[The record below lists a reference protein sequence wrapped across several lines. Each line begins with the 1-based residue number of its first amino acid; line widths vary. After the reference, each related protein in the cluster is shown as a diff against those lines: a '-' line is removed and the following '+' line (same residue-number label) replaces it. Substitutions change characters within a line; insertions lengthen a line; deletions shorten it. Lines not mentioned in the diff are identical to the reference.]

1 MINAVNDNQN
11 KPLGSVLVV
20 GGGMAG
26 IQASLDLSD
35 SGYKVYLLSRE
46 SALGGHMAML
56 DKTFPTNDCSM
67 CTMSPKL
74 VSVAQDDNI
83 ELITLADLISLEGS
97 AGNFTAKVRVKPRFV
112 DEHKCTGCGDCAEV
126 CPVVLDDEFNQG
138 LNGRTVIHRLYP
150 QAVPNTFVI
159 ERDQRPRCMKSCP
172 LGTNPQGY
180 IALIR
185 AGRYHEALRMLHET
199 NPLPSIC
206 SRVCHRP
213 CECSCGRSAYD
224 EPISIMALK
233 RFLVQYCN
241 DNPADAELQAKL
253 DAGDDRIGR
262 KKSEPTGKRV
272 AIVGAGP
279 AGLTAAD
286 ELVRNG
292 HDVVVFESLPVAG
305 GMLRVGIPDFRLPPA
320 ALEADIQAIR
330 DLGADIRCGKSL
342 GRDFT
347 IQSLKDDGYDA
358 VLVAIGAHAVR
369 KLGVDGEDAPNVL
382 DGVDFL
388 RKVNLGESVEVGSK
402 VAVIGGGNVAVD
414 VARTARRLGGKEV
427 TILYRR
433 SEAEMPA
440 MSDEIEEAR
449 HEGVG
454 IELLVAPTKVITDDS
469 GKAIAI
475 ECVRMEL
482 GEPDESGRRRPVPK
496 PGTEFQVDAE
506 TIVTA
511 IGQQVDIDAIGD
523 AVETKWGKPVA
534 DEHSLEASL
543 PGVFAAG
550 DAVTGPDTV
559 TRSMAQGRRAAV
571 SIDNYL
577 AGRAIETGQ
586 TEQAALELPPLDC
599 STLRPSSFRRAR
611 SSHPTLSVEQRLAG
625 FDEVDL
631 PMSEEAALEEAERCL
646 QCGLCSDC
654 RQCERVCEAGAVD
667 FDQTVTER
675 TIDIGGVIVASG
687 HKMYDAA
694 RRGEY
699 GYGRYPNVVTA
710 LQFERL
716 LSASGPTGG
725 QVLRPGDGK
734 EAHRIAF
741 IQCVGSRD
749 TTDAGND
756 YCSGVC
762 CMYATKAAMLAK
774 DHCPDADTTI
784 FMIDMRAHGKGYEA
798 YYNRA
803 QELGVRYVRSMVSAV
818 RDSADSGDLSLQYA
832 CPDGA
837 NITEQF
843 DLVVLSTGLEC
854 HADANELAKILD
866 VELDEYGFIVG
877 GAGNPVATS
886 RRGVAVCG
894 TAGGPKDI
902 PDSVTEASAAAATI
916 GRDLSESRFDC
927 VTTLEYPPERDV
939 SGQEPRVG
947 VFICHCG
954 NNIAGVVDVDDL
966 VEVAKGLPDVVYAE
980 SNLYSCAPDGLAAIR
995 KVIQRENLNRVV
1007 VASCTYRTH
1016 AAIFQQALMEVGLN
1030 KYLFEMANIRDQ
1042 CSWVHSGQPAEALDK
1057 ARDLMASAVGKA
1069 RNLSPLVE
1077 HTQGVEHS
1085 ALIVGGGLAGMV
1097 AAGNLAGQGFDVEL
1111 VEKSDLLGGQ
1121 MQHVHST
1128 LEGLDVDK
1136 LADKLI
1142 KRMRDDQRITV
1153 HLNSKVIENS
1163 GSVGNFEST
1172 IASLDGQQKTVR
1184 HGATI
1189 VAVGGEM
1196 HQPTEYGC
1204 GSCPKVITQRQLE
1217 NRLAD
1222 GQIASLNSVVMIQ
1235 CVGCRNEER
1244 GYCSRICCAEAIK
1257 NALEIKQ
1264 VNPACRV
1271 VIAYKDV
1278 RTFGTM
1284 EKYYLE
1290 ARRLGV
1296 AFVRYDDDNKPEIL
1310 PDGTVKLI
1318 DLNVAQEL
1326 TFETDL
1332 VALSAAVIT
1341 PDSHGELAQTLRVPM
1356 TLDGFYLEAH
1366 VKLRP
1371 VDFACEGV
1379 FLAGLAHGP
1388 KFINETIV
1396 QALAA
1401 SGRAAAILSRELL
1414 TAGGAVATV
1423 DADRCAACL
1432 TCVRACPYGVPQM
1445 KDDVAT
1451 IEPTAC
1457 QGCGSCAAQ
1466 CPGGAIELQYFTD
1479 EQISAAV
1486 EGLFLTPPTC
1496 PARQEGE

>member
-1 MINAVNDNQN
+1 MINAPQN
-11 KPLGSVLVV
+11 SRAKPLGSVLVV
-20 GGGMAG
+20 GGGISG

-35 SGYKVYLLSRE
+35 AGYKVYLLARE

-67 CTMSPKL
+67 CTMSPRL
-74 VSVAQDDNI
+74 VSVAQDKNI
-83 ELITLADLISLEGS
+83 ELITLADLISLEGN
-97 AGNFTAKVRVKPRFV
+97 AGSFTAKVRVRPRFV
-112 DEHKCTGCGDCAEV
+112 DNYKCTGCGDCAEV
-126 CPVVLDDEFNQG
+126 CPVVLDNEFNQG

-159 ERDQRPRCMKSCP
+159 QRDQRPRCMKSCP

-185 AGRYHEALRMLHET
+185 AGRHHEALRMLHET

-213 CECSCGRSAYD
+213 CESSCGRSAYD

-233 RFLVQYCN
+233 RFLVQYCK
-241 DNPADAELQAKL
+241 DNPPDAELQAKL
-253 DAGDDRIGR
+253 DAGDQRLGR
-262 KKSEPTGKRV
+262 QKADPTGKRV

-286 ELVRNG
+286 DLIRKG
-292 HDVVVFESLPVAG
+292 HAVTVFESLPVAG
-305 GMLRVGIPDFRLPPA
+305 GMLRVGIPDFRLPPES
-320 ALEADIQAIR
+320 LEADIRAIR
-330 DLGADIRCGKSL
+330 DLGVDIRCEQSL

-358 VLVAIGAHAVR
+358 VLVAIGAHVVR

-382 DGVDFL
+382 DGVEFL
-388 RKVNLGESVEVGSK
+388 RKVNLGQSVEVGAR

-414 VARTARRLGGKEV
+414 VARTARRLGGQEV

-440 MSDEIEEAR
+440 LPDEIEEAR
-449 HEGVG
+449 REGVD
-454 IELLVAPTKVITDDS
+454 IELLVAPAKVITDA
-469 GKAIAI
+469 GGEAIAI

-496 PGTEFQVDAE
+496 PGTEFQVSAD
-506 TIVTA
+506 TILTA
-511 IGQQVDIDAIGD
+511 IGQQVDADAIGE
-523 AVETKWGKPVA
+523 AIETKWGRPVA
-534 DEHSLEASL
+534 DEHSLEASQ

-577 AGRAIETGQ
+577 AGRPVETGQ
-586 TEQAALELPPLDC
+586 AEKAALELPPVDC
-599 STLRPSSFRRAR
+599 SALRPSSFRRPR
-611 SSHPTLSVEQRLAG
+611 EKHPSLSIEQRLAG

-631 PMSEEAALEEAERCL
+631 PMSEQAALAEAERCL

-654 RQCERVCEAGAVD
+654 RQCQRVCEAGAID

-675 TIDIGGVIVASG
+675 TIDIGGVVVASG

-699 GYGRYPNVVTA
+699 GFGRYPNVVTA

-725 QVLRPGDGK
+725 RVLRPGDGK

-749 TTDAGND
+749 VTDDGNE

-762 CMYATKAAMLAK
+762 CMYATKAAMIAK
-774 DHCPDADTTI
+774 EHAEGAETTI
-784 FMIDMRAHGKGYEA
+784 FMIDMRAHGKGYES

-803 QELGVRYVRSMVSAV
+803 QDLGVRFVRSMVSAV
-818 RDSADSGDLSLQYA
+818 RNNFDTGDLKIEYA
-832 CPDGA
+832 RPDGK
-837 NITEQF
+837 NITEEF
-843 DLVVLSTGLEC
+843 DIVVLSNGLEC
-854 HADANELAKILD
+854 HSDAKEIAGILG
-866 VELDEYGFIVG
+866 VELDEYGFVVG

-886 RRGVAVCG
+886 RRGVTACG
-894 TAGGPKDI
+894 TIAGPKDI
-902 PDSVTEASAAAATI
+902 PDSVTEASAAAATVA
-916 GRDLSESRFDC
+916 RDLSESRFDC
-927 VTTLEYPPERDV
+927 ITTIEYPPERDV
-939 SGQEPRVG
+939 ASEDPRIG

-966 VEVAKGLPDVVYAE
+966 VKVARELPDVVFAD
-980 SNLYSCAPDGLAAIR
+980 SNLYTCAPDGLAVIR
-995 KVIQRENLNRVV
+995 DIIQREKLNRVV

-1042 CSWVHSGQPAEALDK
+1042 CSWVHGSQPEQALDK

-1069 RNLSPLVE
+1069 RRLAPLVE
-1077 HTQGVEHS
+1077 HTQPVDHA

-1097 AAGNLAGQGFDVEL
+1097 AAGNLAAQGFQVHL
-1111 VEKSDLLGGQ
+1111 VEKTDSLGGQ
-1121 MQHVHST
+1121 MQHVRNT
-1128 LEGLDVDK
+1128 LENLNVPE
-1136 LADKLI
+1136 LSVRLT
-1142 KRMRDDQRITV
+1142 KRMRDDNLITV
-1153 HLNSKVIENS
+1153 HLNSTVVENS
-1163 GSVGNFEST
+1163 GSVGNFESI
-1172 IASLDGQQKTVR
+1172 IASTEGGRRTVR
-1184 HGATI
+1184 HGVTI
-1189 VAVGGEM
+1189 VAAGGEM

-1204 GSCPKVITQRQLE
+1204 GSCPKVITQRELE
-1217 NRLAD
+1217 RRL
-1222 GQIASLNSVVMIQ
+1222 GQGQGRTLNSVVMIQ
-1235 CVGCRNEER
+1235 CVGCRNAER
-1244 GYCSRICCAEAIK
+1244 EYCSRICCSEAVK
-1257 NALEIKQ
+1257 NALEIKRI
-1264 VNPACRV
+1264 NPDCRV

-1278 RTFGTM
+1278 RTFGLM

-1318 DLNVAQEL
+1318 DLNVNEEL
-1326 TFETDL
+1326 TFETDV
-1332 VALSAAVIT
+1332 VALSAAVVT
-1341 PDSHGELAQTLRVPM
+1341 PESHKKLAQVLRVPM

-1371 VDFACEGV
+1371 VDFACDGV

-1401 SGRAAAILSRELL
+1401 SGRAAAILSRDVL
-1414 TAGGAVATV
+1414 TAGGAVAVV

-1445 KDDVAT
+1445 QDDVAN

-1457 QGCGSCAAQ
+1457 QGCGSCAAE
-1466 CPGGAIELQYFTD
+1466 CPGGAIKLQYFTD
-1479 EQISAAV
+1479 EQIAAAV
-1486 EGLFLTPPTC
+1486 DGLFATHNC
-1496 PARQEGE
+1496 PAIQEASK